1 MSWTTRTA
9 FELGRVSNLPTAWTN
24 TAAGMLLSG
33 AAVADWRFPVLLLAM
48 TSAYTGGMF
57 LNDAFDAEIDSRK
70 RPERPIPS
78 GKVSRRSVFIAGFSM
93 LALSILLVSACA
105 LSIQG
110 GGWTAVI
117 AAFFLCATI
126 TLYNAWHKG
135 NTLGPVIMGACRL
148 LVYLT
153 AGLSYTSTP
162 DALLYAGAVISL
174 CYLIGLT
181 YTAKQESLGEVRNMW
196 PLLFLLTPVLFGL
209 YGASIDSLVF
219 LPLLLLI
226 AWLLVVMRY
235 LRRRHSGDIPRAVV
249 SMIAGISLMDAVFV
263 ATLGNIGWVMFCIA
277 GFLVTMILQKWIS
290 GT

>member
-1 MSWTTRTA
+1 MSWTARTA

-33 AAVADWRFPVLLLAM
+33 AAMADWRFPVLLVAM

-57 LNDAFDAEIDSRK
+57 LNDAFDAEIDARQ

-78 GKVSRRSVFIAGFSM
+78 GKVSRSSVFLAGFSM
-93 LALSILLVSACA
+93 LALSVLLVALCA
-105 LSIQG
+105 LSANG
-110 GGWTAVI
+110 GGWRAVVASI
-117 AAFFLCATI
+117 ALCATI

-148 LVYLT
+148 LVYIT
-153 AGLSYTSTP
+153 AGLSFTSTP
-162 DALLYAGAVISL
+162 DSLLYLGASISL

-196 PLLFLLTPVLFGL
+196 PLLFLLTPIVFGL
-209 YGASIDSLVF
+209 YGLSADNLVF
-219 LPLLLLI
+219 LPLLLLV

-235 LRRRHSGDIPRAVV
+235 LRRRGPGDIPRAVV
-249 SMIAGISLMDAVFV
+249 SMIAGISLMDAVFI
-263 ATLGNIGWVMFCIA
+263 ATTGSLAWVVFCIA
-277 GFLVTMILQKWIS
+277 GFLATIFLQKWIS